1 MRKYSGELHIGV
13 QAETL
18 EKPKSKEDCFF
29 GKFENTELKQEA
41 SIETPATLIEAKPS
55 TTAEKSKTNE
65 NVDKLTVQLE
75 ATSLKPA
82 TKINKVIS
90 IVSCKTIFHNDY
102 NNSWVRN
109 RRKKALLEV

>member
-55 TTAEKSKTNE
+55 GTNAEKSKTND

-82 TKINKVIS
+82 TKINKVIIIVNVKQFS
-90 IVSCKTIFHNDY
+90 ITILKT
-102 NNSWVRN
+102 VG
-109 RRKKALLEV
+109 